1 MILSLLKKN
10 FRLLWDKFM
19 FMSLIMCSFFYIGN
33 MFSGGKYDTVGFCL
47 NGPFYSFTCFF
58 YPAIMGVMYYKLFVD
73 DIIKGKIKVDLLLGY
88 TRKQILKAKCI
99 TGMLSMLILLVIPFF
114 LVYGAL
120 AIIAINNNIYY
131 YVYSIY
137 NFFIAVTLL
146 ILCLLLYLYFQ
157 IAFFNILLLVTKNLY
172 TCFINVVIAISIF
185 FYLYNTFSKRV
196 LYFSDGLEGV
206 IEILQSIAIS
216 LLINIIYY
224 IYSSISFY
232 RYDFS

>member
-33 MFSGGKYDTVGFCL
+33 IFSGSEGTAVGFCF
-47 NGPFYSFTCFF
+47 NGSFYSFTCFVC
-58 YPAIMGVMYYKLFVD
+58 PAIMGVMYYKLFVD

-88 TRKQILKAKCI
+88 TRKQILKTKYI

-120 AIIAINNNIYY
+120 AIIAISNNSYY

-137 NFFIAVTLL
+137 NFLMAVTLL

-172 TCFINVVIAISIF
+172 TCFINVAIAISIF
-185 FYLYNTFSKRV
+185 LYLHNAFSTKIFT
-196 LYFSDGLEGV
+196 LTKGTEGV
-206 IEILQSIAIS
+206 MEVLQPIAIS

-232 RYDFS
+232 KYDFS